1 MATLS
6 DTVEYTLALAGT
18 KLVGLMSPKAA
29 DRFAAELGSLVYR
42 LYGSRRRIALDNLR
56 QALGS
61 EYSEPELEQI
71 AREVFQSVSR
81 SLIEIARFP
90 VTPREQLDRI
100 VAGPDKAV
108 IDEALARGHGA
119 MVCTAHFG
127 NWEMLGAWFAVQG
140 YPMDLLV
147 GVQHNAKVDR
157 LLNSFRSAMG
167 VGMIPAQT
175 AARQVIRSLR
185 ANRLIGIAGDQHT
198 GSGLPIDF
206 FGRTAQ
212 AARGPAMFAVK
223 TGAPLLPFMLR
234 RERYDRHVFMAG
246 DPIYPPA
253 NDDSD
258 EAIDDMT
265 RRYHRF
271 LEDHIRR
278 YPSMWM
284 WTHRRW
290 K

>member
-6 DTVEYTLALAGT
+6 DTVEYVFALAGT
-18 KLVGLMSPKAA
+18 KLVGMLSPRGA
-29 DRFAAELGSLVYR
+29 DRFAAGLGQLVYR
-42 LYGSRRRIALDNLR
+42 LYGSRRRVALDNLR
-56 QALGS
+56 QALGEQHS
-61 EYSEPELEQI
+61 GAELEDI
-71 AREVFQSVSR
+71 ARDVFQSISR
-81 SLIEIARFP
+81 SLIEMARFP
-90 VTPREQLDRI
+90 VTSRERLDRI
-100 VAGPDKAV
+100 VVGPDKRV
-108 IDEALARGHGA
+108 IDEALARGNGA

-147 GVQHNAKVDR
+147 GVQHNAGVDR
-157 LLNSFRSAMG
+157 LLTSFRRAMG
-167 VGMIPAQT
+167 VDVIPAQT

-185 ANRLIGIAGDQHT
+185 ANHLVGIAGDQHT

-206 FGRTAQ
+206 FGRRAL

-223 TGAPLLPFMLR
+223 SGAPMLPFLMR
-234 RERYDRHVFMAG
+234 RESYDRHVFITG
-246 DPIYPPA
+246 DPIYPPE
-253 NDDSD
+253 NDDS
-258 EAIDDMT
+258 EQAVDDMT

-278 YPSMWM
+278 CPGQWM